1 MARSFSIQIF
11 LESFCFP
18 KKYHFSMAIIS
29 TILKERKNFANLKDP
44 FIKKNLIRSRKKES
58 KTVLKIFDNFFFCS
72 FFLHLQDNY

>member
-1 MARSFSIQIF
+1 
-11 LESFCFP
+11 
-18 KKYHFSMAIIS
+18 MAIIS
-29 TILKERKNFANLKDP
+29 TILKERENFANLKDP